1 MEFDVELASPEWDS
15 LQTPII
21 SIEPHS
27 ASVRA
32 GSSASFKCRVYS
44 GAQPVRLEWKMANNR
59 PLPANA
65 KISRDGSVITIS
77 NAQPSSR
84 GSYHC
89 VASNLFGITQSI
101 VSLNSPPW
109 ARGPVRVR
117 VGDPIVLECQ
127 SSGEPRPVVSW
138 HRLGIGRKT
147 LLSSPVP
154 MESNAVLERG
164 CLGDAGGGGGGGGSR
179 LPVVPRAVAP
189 DPLLIVAEGQTTTL
203 RLVLPNVGRQDSG
216 EYICNATNHLGT
228 SEVIVTLDVETI
240 PYATAIPDDVAVR
253 VGEVIRLQCLAHG
266 TPPLRYTWTKL
277 EGSLPPRAQVTG
289 GDLQINLATAADAGS
304 YKCSVDNHMGHSE
317 TVAKVTV
324 RSPLAV
330 RISPQVEVKALG
342 GTVEFT
348 CSAAGGTGTYIEWL
362 REGQSMPT
370 NHHVKDG
377 VLRIE
382 NLEQSDEGIYICRA
396 TNEFGQ
402 AQDSAKLTIQALPK
416 VTINVRTAIQT
427 VMVGHAVE
435 FECQAIGDPQPTVRW
450 SKVGGTLPAHIVVT
464 DGVLRISQ
472 VTEADAGEYRC
483 TATNDV
489 GSVQSQVVLNVQ

>member
-1 MEFDVELASPEWDS
+1 MAAAAGKYRHGSSSRCSAVSPC

-101 VSLNSPPW
+101 VSLNVRESPVGTVTPS
-109 ARGPVRVR
+109 GPVRVR

-138 HRLGIGRKT
+138 RRLGIGRKT

-154 MESNAVLERG
+154 MESNAVLEVLSARPE
-164 CLGDAGGGGGGGGSR
+164 DAGTYVCTMRNSEGASEMRVEVVVEGGSR

-203 RLVLPNVGRQDSG
+203 RVVNGSLVLPNVGRQDSG

-228 SEVIVTLDVETI
+228 SEVIVTLDVE
-240 PYATAIPDDVAVR
+240 VK
-253 VGEVIRLQCLAHG
+253 GE
-266 TPPLRYTWTKL
+266 
-277 EGSLPPRAQVTG
+277 G
-289 GDLQINLATAADAGS
+289 GAGPSGHMEDTAAGARINQDTIYQPTLSLQGCGS
-304 YKCSVDNHMGHSE
+304 APRPYF
-317 TVAKVTV
+317 
-324 RSPLAV
+324 L
-330 RISPQVEVKALG
+330 
-342 GTVEFT
+342 
-348 CSAAGGTGTYIEWL
+348 
-362 REGQSMPT
+362 
-370 NHHVKDG
+370 
-377 VLRIE
+377 
-382 NLEQSDEGIYICRA
+382 
-396 TNEFGQ
+396 
-402 AQDSAKLTIQALPK
+402 
-416 VTINVRTAIQT
+416 
-427 VMVGHAVE
+427 MVGHAPVRASSE
-435 FECQAIGDPQPTVRW
+435 AGRGGRRVHTKVLTENVMLLHLFLEPANLFLELARLFLEPARLFLQP
-450 SKVGGTLPAHIVVT
+450 A
-464 DGVLRISQ
+464 
-472 VTEADAGEYRC
+472 
-483 TATNDV
+483 
-489 GSVQSQVVLNVQ
+489 